1 MHPTVCR
8 KVFVSLCHMHPKG
21 TAIEVQFTLSVK
33 MLYTSYP
40 KRGQSTCFAVEEK
53 MFLDYSSFH
62 RLSVGSD
69 SYQKACKQVKQE
81 SLNSVTSLCRLL
93 L

>member
-1 MHPTVCR
+1 
-8 KVFVSLCHMHPKG
+8 MHPKG
-21 TAIEVQFTLSVK
+21 TAIEVQYTPSVK
-33 MLYTSYP
+33 MLYTSCP

-53 MFLDYSSFH
+53 NLLDYSSFH
-62 RLSVGSD
+62 HHSEGSD

-81 SLNSVTSLCRLL
+81 SLNSVTSLRRLL